1 MAGHAPAIAVLRRL
15 FGEDLAHIGEGLEL
29 ERIAGR
35 IEEEHRR
42 LLADLALEADIGR
55 DDEADAGFLQP
66 QPARAGAQGAREVPY
81 LATGRSWDAA
91 MDDGVPIMM
100 ETVRQQVAL
109 ADPETVQLAWLGL
122 RLNAEAKDELDR
134 RVTALLDEYKDRPP
148 DVDGEPYS
156 LVVITHPDLNP
167 PPR

>member
-1 MAGHAPAIAVLRRL
+1 
-15 FGEDLAHIGEGLEL
+15 
-29 ERIAGR
+29 
-35 IEEEHRR
+35 
-42 LLADLALEADIGR
+42 
-55 DDEADAGFLQP
+55 
-66 QPARAGAQGAREVPY
+66 
-81 LATGRSWDAA
+81 